1 MKNRQNDILTA
12 IEVLIQNKMY
22 REALELI
29 NSARI
34 QNSLEIDAL
43 RPGRGGGG
51 RDRCVVCGDK
61 NGHGGLQCPDFSS
74 VSKQE
79 WMKS

>member
-1 MKNRQNDILTA
+1 MKNRRNDILTA

-34 QNSLEIDAL
+34 QNSLEEDAL

-51 RDRCVVCGDK
+51 RDRCVVCGDSK
-61 NGHGGLQCPDFSS
+61 GHGGLQCPDFSI
-74 VSKQE
+74 KNRTG
-79 WMKS
+79 

>member
-61 NGHGGLQCPDFSS
+61 NGHGGLQCPDFSAT
-74 VSKQE
+74 SKQE

>member
-1 MKNRQNDILTA
+1 
-12 IEVLIQNKMY
+12 MY

-43 RPGRGGGG
+43 RPGRGGG

-61 NGHGGLQCPDFSS
+61 NGHGGLQCPDFSNL
-74 VSKQE
+74 SKQE

>member
-61 NGHGGLQCPDFSS
+61 NGHGGLQCPDFSTT
-74 VSKQE
+74 SKQE